1 MIDLHHNPHARV
13 PIRPTL
19 SAPFVRKQYAEGLD
33 DPDRREPSV
42 LDLMQSAEWQEWL
55 DDPEGKCD
63 REVEKCLGEFRAGQA
78 P

>member
-1 MIDLHHNPHARV
+1 VIDLHHNPHARV
-13 PIRPTL
+13 PIPPTL
-19 SAPFVRKQYAEGLD
+19 SAPFVRKQYAKGLD

-63 REVEKCLGEFRAGQA
+63 REVEKCLGEFRASQA